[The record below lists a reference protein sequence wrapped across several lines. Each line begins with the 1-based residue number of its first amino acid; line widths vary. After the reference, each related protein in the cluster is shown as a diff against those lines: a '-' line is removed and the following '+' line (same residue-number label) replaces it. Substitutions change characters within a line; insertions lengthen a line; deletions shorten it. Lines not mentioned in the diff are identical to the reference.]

1 MYTGSGQFN
10 YSIKGTHNSL
20 TEGRHEL
27 KMLPL
32 SKRTLVAAIASFS
45 FLLALVVFQLQQ
57 QENQRFG
64 DGYHYVTSSA
74 IQWFKLNGEHHP
86 PNHPKEPPLPNLYA
100 VFCSNTPN
108 GESYRSNDYAFI
120 LPLTALAWERIGFRS
135 IVIIVGYRC
144 EWDNDPALSLI
155 LSFLEARKAIV
166 IFIPSPIENRAML
179 SQTARIFAHNLPGFP
194 AKDNDYVITSDA
206 DLWPIHREHYTPRP
220 SRKLVLVHSGCCG
233 TFQWNGTSYRMY
245 PMSNIGATV
254 SAWKDIIN
262 YNHMVII

>member
-1 MYTGSGQFN
+1 
-10 YSIKGTHNSL
+10 
-20 TEGRHEL
+20 
-27 KMLPL
+27 MLQQ
-32 SKRTLVAAIASFS
+32 SKLARFIVIASF
-45 FLLALVVFQLQQ
+45 FLFVTLVVSKLQHGLFADDEYTLVDQ
-57 QENQRFG
+57 KFLHQ
-64 DGYHYVTSSA
+64 
-74 IQWFKLNGEHHP
+74 HP
-86 PNHPKEPPLPNLYA
+86 NRKPAPNLYA

-108 GESYRSNDYAFI
+108 GESYRSNDYAFL

-135 IVIIVGYRC
+135 IVIIAGYRC

-155 LSFLEARKAIV
+155 LSFLEARKATV
-166 IFIPSPIENRAML
+166 IFIASPVENRAML

-220 SRKLVLVHSGCCG
+220 SRELVLVHSGCCG
-233 TFQWNGTSYRMY
+233 TFQWNGTNYRMY

-262 YNHMVII
+262 YNHMVVIS